1 MPKVSV
7 IIPLYNKAPYIE
19 QCLQTVA
26 SQSFTD
32 WECIIV
38 NDGSTDNSANLVESW
53 LAQNPQS
60 ASHYTLYTQKNAGVA
75 AARNYG
81 VAQSSGEYIAFLDAD
96 DWWEPTFLEKMVFF
110 AEQNPAAG
118 LWACNY
124 VIYKTSNIR
133 TGVRDVVYQSKGSN
147 VINYPK
153 SYYLGY
159 GMPVTSISMMMRRSV
174 FDELG
179 GFLVGIRLGEDFLFW
194 SKIALRYS
202 IAFLDEPLAYYNND
216 VPASLRA
223 TRNLHA
229 PEHHMLW
236 HLDDIERYLE
246 GKDDE
251 DMLYALGSC
260 DNFVPLSSVADWR
273 LLLNQLRVNG
283 LMDYWLDDRYHDV
296 AAEQLK
302 KVDWSLLPKSV
313 VKFYH
318 SPLWVLRCK
327 RWIRKVGSYCKQ
339 KLIKMRK

>member
-1 MPKVSV
+1 MPKISI
-7 IIPLYNKAPYIE
+7 IIPLYNKALYVE
-19 QCLQTVA
+19 HCLQTVA

-38 NDGSTDNSANLVESW
+38 NDGSTDNSAHLVESW

-60 ASHYTLYTQKNAGVA
+60 APHYTQYTQKNAGVA

-81 VAQSSGEYIAFLDAD
+81 VAQSSGEYITFLDAD
-96 DWWEPTFLEKMVFF
+96 DWWKPSFLEKMVRF
-110 AEQNPAAG
+110 AEQNPEAG
-118 LWACNY
+118 LWTCNY
-124 VIYKTSNIR
+124 IIYKTGNIR

-159 GMPVTSISMMMRRSV
+159 GMPVWTGAVMMRRSV
-174 FDELG
+174 FDEMG
-179 GFLVGIRLGEDFLFW
+179 GFPVGIRLGEDFLLW

-202 IAFLDEPLAYYNND
+202 MAFLDEPLAYYNND
-216 VPASLRA
+216 VPAYLRA

-236 HLDDIERYLE
+236 HLDDIEAFLSNV
-246 GKDDE
+246 DE
-251 DMLYALGSC
+251 SY
-260 DNFVPLSSVADWR
+260 VQRQDW
-273 LLLNQLRVNG
+273 LLLLDKLRANG
-283 LMDYWLDDRYHDV
+283 LMDYWLDDRYHDA

-302 KVDWSLLPKSV
+302 KVDWSLQPKSV

-318 SPLWVLRCK
+318 SPLWILRCK
-327 RWIRKVGSYCKQ
+327 QWIRRVGSYSKQ
-339 KLIKMRK
+339 KLIKMLQFK